1 MNSLFKQIIF
11 LALTFALLI
20 ILFQNIAV
28 PFEGTKTQAVPFN
41 KLVQLVEEGK
51 IKSIELK
58 TDGAISGTLEDDSLV
73 TTRAIGNE
81 SLVSTF
87 KEYGVPLEAIRKI
100 TIEARGNGGL
110 MNFLSILIPTALP
123 ILFIGGFLFLL
134 YRQAQGFS
142 SKTFSL
148 GQSAGKQM
156 NYDGAGKG
164 DVSVKTKFKD
174 VAGVKEAKEELMEV
188 IDFLKNSK
196 KFTDLGARI
205 PRGVLLIGPPG
216 CGKTLLAKAVAG
228 EADVPFFHIS
238 GSEFM
243 ELFVGV
249 GASRVRGL
257 FQKAKRHAPCIIFID
272 ELDSIGRKRGIG
284 FGGAHDERDQTLNQ
298 ILVEMDGFE
307 TDTNVIV
314 MAATNRPDVLDSALL
329 RPGRFDRRVVIDLP
343 DIASREEMLNV
354 HAKGKPLSP
363 EVNLRRVAERTP
375 GFSGADLA
383 HLMNEA
389 AILSARRNKSLIAM
403 EELLPSIEKVI
414 LGPERKSRVI
424 TDKEKKI
431 TAYHEAGHAIVAHIM
446 PDADPVH
453 KISVIARGEAGGY
466 TLKIPEKD
474 KYLHSRQEFM
484 ADLAVSMGGMAA
496 EKIIFNEMT
505 TGASGDLRH
514 ASSLARKLV
523 TRYGMSDAI
532 GPVSFELEE
541 TNGFSSLPWEESK
554 NSYSDHTLE
563 GIDTEVARILE
574 EAYNKAKEII
584 EQHISKLEIIAKK
597 LLEQETIEKEE
608 FEKLMQADASQR

>member
-1 MNSLFKQIIF
+1 MNSLFKQILF
-11 LALTFALLI
+11 LALTFALLM
-20 ILFQNIAV
+20 ILFQNIAS
-28 PFEGTKTQAVPFN
+28 PFEGAKTEHIPFN
-41 KLVQLVEEGK
+41 AFVKLVEEEK

-58 TDGAISGTLEDDSLV
+58 TDGEILGTLGDDARV
-73 TTRAIGNE
+73 TTRAIGDE
-81 SLVSTF
+81 SLVATL
-87 KEYGVPLEAIRKI
+87 KEYGVPIETIKKI
-100 TIEARGNGGL
+100 AIEARGQGGL
-110 MNFLSILIPTALP
+110 MNILAILIPAALP
-123 ILFIGGFLFLL
+123 ILLIGGFLFLL
-134 YRQAQGFS
+134 YKQAQGFS
-142 SKTFSL
+142 SKTFSF

-156 NYDGAGKG
+156 SYDGDGKG
-164 DVSVKTKFKD
+164 TGAVKTKFKD

-228 EADVPFFHIS
+228 EAEVPFFHIS

-354 HAKGKPLSP
+354 HAKGKPLA
-363 EVNLRRVAERTP
+363 EDVNLRRVAERTP

-389 AILSARRNKSLIAM
+389 AILSARRNKSIVTM
-403 EELLPSIEKVI
+403 EELLPSIEKVM

-431 TAYHEAGHAIVAHIM
+431 TAYHEAGHAIVAHTM
-446 PDADPVH
+446 PEADPVH

-474 KYLHSRQEFM
+474 QYLHSRAEFM
-484 ADLAVSMGGMAA
+484 ADLSVSMGGMAA

-514 ASSLARKLV
+514 ATQLARKLV

-532 GPVSFELEE
+532 GPVSFELEDV
-541 TNGFSSLPWEESK
+541 NGFSSLPWEDFKSV
-554 NSYSDHTLE
+554 YSDSTLE
-563 GIDTEVARILE
+563 GIDKEVARVLK
-574 EAYNKAKEII
+574 EAYTVAKAII
-584 EQHISKLEIIAKK
+584 EERLNKLEIIAKK

-608 FEKLMQADASQR
+608 FEQLMNVN